1 MNHLRRIAPEMDLD
15 VQWFARLNPLAKA
28 TNLPSDWRQKQ
39 PAAKD
44 MGLRPKLDDLGP
56 FRWQPSP
63 APDWVLPD
71 RNGESFSLKSQHG
84 KPMVLIFY
92 LGKGCTHCMEQ
103 LNAFDPLANE
113 FESKG
118 ITLLAVSTDTTAG
131 LLDTFIGY
139 DAKDRHF
146 NFPLLSDPTLATFK
160 KYRAYDDFEET
171 PLHGTFLIDTS
182 GRILWQEISYE
193 PFMAPKFLLE
203 EAERLLAQPAAK

>member
-1 MNHLRRIAPEMDLD
+1 
-15 VQWFARLNPLAKA
+15 
-28 TNLPSDWRQKQ
+28 
-39 PAAKD
+39 
-44 MGLRPKLDDLGP
+44 
-56 FRWQPSP
+56 
-63 APDWVLPD
+63 
-71 RNGESFSLKSQHG
+71 
-84 KPMVLIFY
+84 
-92 LGKGCTHCMEQ
+92 MEQ

-146 NFPLLSDPTLATFK
+146 NFPLLSDPTLATFE

-171 PLHGTFLIDTS
+171 PLHGTFLIDAS

-203 EAERLLAQPAAK
+203 EAERLLSQPAVK